1 LIPYPITVKDMD
13 ESEVSVPKKADL
25 KEGPIK
31 PFHGWRRLPPERL
44 VPPQMIDD
52 AEEVEDEERC

>member
-1 LIPYPITVKDMD
+1 MD